1 MRVAIQSASV
11 SARLPAASVGAARYR
26 RAMRLAGR
34 HLALAT
40 AAAVLLVAA
49 LAAAVGSAGGSA
61 AQRAGTYSAPWRLDG
76 ERRPAS
82 KRVPILWRA
91 GGYACEWR
99 FLRATASETRRS
111 VTIRV
116 LVRHEPMEEGE
127 YCAAVVA
134 GGRAVVRLERRLGKR
149 RLRHA
154 PVTLP
159 RS

>member
-1 MRVAIQSASV
+1 M
-11 SARLPAASVGAARYR
+11 LVGR
-26 RAMRLAGR
+26 RQ
-34 HLALAT
+34 
-40 AAAVLLVAA
+40 VA
-49 LAAAVGSAGGSA
+49 LAAAVAFLVAAVAAVVLVDASGRV
-61 AQRAGTYSAPWRLDG
+61 AQRAGTYSVPWRLDG

-82 KRVPILWRA
+82 KRVAILWRA

-99 FLRATASETRRS
+99 FLRATASETRRA

-116 LVRHEPMEEGE
+116 LAAHEPMEEGE

-134 GGRAVVRLERRLGKR
+134 GGRAVVRLARRLGKR

>member
-1 MRVAIQSASV
+1 MLVAHRQV
-11 SARLPAASVGAARYR
+11 
-26 RAMRLAGR
+26 
-34 HLALAT
+34 ALAA
-40 AAAVLLVAA
+40 AAAVLVAA
-49 LAAAVGSAGGSA
+49 VAAFVLVRASGSA
-61 AQRAGTYSAPWRLDG
+61 AQRAGTYSVPWRLDG

-82 KRVPILWRA
+82 KRVPVLWRA

-99 FLRATASETRRS
+99 FVRATVSETRRA

-116 LVRHEPMEEGE
+116 LAEHEPMEEGE

-134 GGRAVVRLERRLGKR
+134 GGRAVVRLQRRLGKR

-154 PVTLP
+154 RVTLP